1 MDEKLIWTQV
11 ISLPWHK
18 WRSRAMKSYSL
29 TLSCGRALKV
39 ATWPKPKVMRVLHQ
53 ILLLLLHRCSFF
65 RLAPVQWSVPMVGC
79 SGACCCR
86 AASGSAELLHSHKTS
101 SGLCSLPQR
110 RLHSSLSE
118 PQAQGAI
125 VIQPLTAQSSRFR
138 GERLHVWHSTLTSPA
153 KLDAKQINTHLC
165 REKKNLVDNSLTAAF
180 TF

>member
-1 MDEKLIWTQV
+1 MKRQWRRI
-11 ISLPWHK
+11 PWHCLV
-18 WRSRAMKSYSL
+18 A
-29 TLSCGRALKV
+29 ALKV

-53 ILLLLLHRCSFF
+53 ILLLLHRCSFF

-79 SGACCCR
+79 SGACCR
-86 AASGSAELLHSHKTS
+86 AASGSELLHSHKTS
-101 SGLCSLPQR
+101 SGLCSLPQP